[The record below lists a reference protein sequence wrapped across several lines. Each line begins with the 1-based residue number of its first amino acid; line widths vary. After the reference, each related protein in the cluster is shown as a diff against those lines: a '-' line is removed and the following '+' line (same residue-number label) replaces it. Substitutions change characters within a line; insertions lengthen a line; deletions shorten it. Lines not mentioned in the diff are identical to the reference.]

1 MREKKQICFEINI
14 KPVTKKN
21 PVPTGRRGHSIKHP
35 KQKAYEDELTM
46 ILKSKRNGFHSTGP
60 VAIIWM
66 SRHTVPRSING
77 KRLKKDERS
86 ELQGAWAG
94 CIDPDL
100 DNLAKPLLDS
110 IVRAGFIDDDNQI
123 VKMESSKRFCFE
135 DEEEGFLIS
144 IEEL

>member
-1 MREKKQICFEINI
+1 MEKKRICFEINI

-46 ILKSKRNGFHSTGP
+46 LLKSKRDGFHSSGP
-60 VAIIWM
+60 VEITWI
-66 SRHTVPRSING
+66 SRHSVPKSING

-86 ELQGAWAG
+86 ELEGFRAG

-110 IVRAGFIDDDNQI
+110 IVRAGFIDDDNQV
-123 VKMESSKRFCFE
+123 VKMTASKRFCL
-135 DEEEGFLIS
+135 DCQSEGFYVWIQ
-144 IEEL
+144 EV

>member
-1 MREKKQICFEINI
+1 MREKNQICFEINI

-46 ILKSKRNGFHSTGP
+46 LLKSKRDGFHSSGP
-60 VAIIWM
+60 VRLVWY
-66 SRHTVPRSING
+66 SLHSVPKSIHG
-77 KRLKKDERS
+77 KRLTKDQRIRM
-86 ELQGAWAG
+86 QGRLAG

-123 VKMESSKRFCFE
+123 SRMEASKRFCFE
-135 DEEEGFLIS
+135 DEEEGFAIS